1 MVEVTYE
8 DKLNLFHKRILQ
20 LKSRVDNLEPEMG
33 KSYIADMDIDS
44 ILNLLEPGIDN
55 PYFSISY
62 FYQGM
67 INIGDVSAGE
77 DDDIIFMVWVLTSML
92 YEKFLISSSSKDHG
106 YFMELLNNG
115 LSLKIK
121 NGRNLEDKTFE
132 LERYQ
137 KDFISYKLSY
147 LLNKE
152 KINTLSKE
160 LTEPTSLFN
169 SMKEDL
175 NNEKALI
182 DKKLSEYQNRA
193 DEIKQFIKDQQ
204 TNLNF
209 VGLSAAFKQLIE
221 EKTEVKNKIE
231 RDLSWV
237 FAIMCCIPMFAVLY
251 IWMVFVP
258 NYYLSLPVVTIELL
272 VLYGFRLLYQQ
283 YLFVKSEL
291 LQLNLRYSLCAF
303 IESYMEFKKNNKDNT
318 VDLFEQLIFSNIISD
333 EKKVPATVDGLESIA
348 KIIESIKCK

>member
-55 PYFSISY
+55 PYLSISY

-67 INIGDVSAGE
+67 INIGDVSVGE
-77 DDDIIFMVWVLTSML
+77 DDDIIFMVWVLTSMV
-92 YEKFLISSSSKDHG
+92 YEKYLISSSSKDHG

-182 DKKLSEYQNRA
+182 DKKLSEYQNRS
-193 DEIKQFIKDQQ
+193 DEIKQFIKSQQ

-209 VGLSAAFKQLIE
+209 VGLSKAFKQWID

-231 RDLSWV
+231 NRLLSFFIALIIV
-237 FAIMCCIPMFAVLY
+237 PAIVAIIIYCVN
-251 IWMVFVP
+251 V
-258 NYYLSLPVVTIELL
+258 NYYTCVPATTIELML
-272 VLYGFRLLYQQ
+272 LYGFRLLYQQ

>member
-55 PYFSISY
+55 PYLSISY

-67 INIGDVSAGE
+67 VNIGDVSVGE
-77 DDDIIFMVWVLTSML
+77 DDDIIFMVWVLTSMV
-92 YEKFLISSSSKDHG
+92 YEKYLISSSSKDHG

-182 DKKLSEYQNRA
+182 DKKLSEYQNRS
-193 DEIKQFIKDQQ
+193 DEIKQFIKSQQ

-209 VGLSAAFKQLIE
+209 VGLSKAFKQLID

-231 RDLSWV
+231 NRLLSFFIALIIV
-237 FAIMCCIPMFAVLY
+237 PAIVAIIIYCVN
-251 IWMVFVP
+251 V
-258 NYYLSLPVVTIELL
+258 NYYTCVPATTIELML
-272 VLYGFRLLYQQ
+272 LYGFRLLYQQ

>member
-1 MVEVTYE
+1 MAEVTYE
-8 DKLNLFHKRILQ
+8 DKLNLFYKRIAQ
-20 LKSRVDNLEPEMG
+20 LKSIVDNLEPEMG
-33 KSYIADMDIDS
+33 KTYIARMDIDS
-44 ILNLLEPGIDN
+44 IINLLEPEIDN

-77 DDDIIFMVWVLTSML
+77 DDDIIFMVWVLTSMV
-92 YEKFLISSSSKDHG
+92 YEKYLISSSSKDHG

-182 DKKLSEYQNRA
+182 DKK
-193 DEIKQFIKDQQ
+193 
-204 TNLNF
+204 
-209 VGLSAAFKQLIE
+209 
-221 EKTEVKNKIE
+221 
-231 RDLSWV
+231 
-237 FAIMCCIPMFAVLY
+237 
-251 IWMVFVP
+251 
-258 NYYLSLPVVTIELL
+258 
-272 VLYGFRLLYQQ
+272 
-283 YLFVKSEL
+283 
-291 LQLNLRYSLCAF
+291 
-303 IESYMEFKKNNKDNT
+303 
-318 VDLFEQLIFSNIISD
+318 
-333 EKKVPATVDGLESIA
+333 
-348 KIIESIKCK
+348 

>member
-1 MVEVTYE
+1 MAEVTYE
-8 DKLNLFHKRILQ
+8 DKLNLFYKRIAQ
-20 LKSRVDNLEPEMG
+20 LKSIVDNLEPEMG
-33 KSYIADMDIDS
+33 KTYIARMDIDS
-44 ILNLLEPGIDN
+44 IINLLEPEIDN

-92 YEKFLISSSSKDHG
+92 YEKFLISSSSKDYG
-106 YFMELLNNG
+106 YFIELLNNG

-121 NGRNLEDKTFE
+121 NVHNLEDKTFE

-147 LLNKE
+147 LLNEE
-152 KINTLSKE
+152 KIKTISKK

-175 NNEKALI
+175 KNEKTLI
-182 DKKLSEYQNRA
+182 DKKLSEYQNRSN
-193 DEIKQFIKDQQ
+193 EIKQFIKDQQ

-209 VGLSAAFKQLIE
+209 VGLSKAFKQLID

-231 RDLSWV
+231 KRLLSFFIALIIV
-237 FAIMCCIPMFAVLY
+237 PAIVAVIIY
-251 IWMVFVP
+251 CVNV
-258 NYYLSLPVVTIELL
+258 NYYTCVPATTIELML
-272 VLYGFRLLYQQ
+272 LYGFRLLYQQ

-291 LQLNLRYSLCAF
+291 LQLNLRYSLSAF

>member
-55 PYFSISY
+55 PYLSISY

-67 INIGDVSAGE
+67 VNIGDVSVGE
-77 DDDIIFMVWVLTSML
+77 DDDIIFMVWVLTSMV
-92 YEKFLISSSSKDHG
+92 YEKYLISSSSKDHG

-182 DKKLSEYQNRA
+182 DKKLSEYQNRS
-193 DEIKQFIKDQQ
+193 DEIVQFIKSQQ

-221 EKTEVKNKIE
+221 EKQKLKI
-231 RDLSWV
+231 
-237 FAIMCCIPMFAVLY
+237 
-251 IWMVFVP
+251 
-258 NYYLSLPVVTIELL
+258 
-272 VLYGFRLLYQQ
+272 
-283 YLFVKSEL
+283 K
-291 LQLNLRYSLCAF
+291 
-303 IESYMEFKKNNKDNT
+303 
-318 VDLFEQLIFSNIISD
+318 
-333 EKKVPATVDGLESIA
+333 
-348 KIIESIKCK
+348 

>member
-1 MVEVTYE
+1 MAEVTYE
-8 DKLNLFHKRILQ
+8 DKLNLFYKRIAQ
-20 LKSRVDNLEPEMG
+20 LKSIIDNLEPEMG
-33 KSYIADMDIDS
+33 KPYIARMDIDS
-44 ILNLLEPGIDN
+44 ILNLLEPNIDR

-62 FYQGM
+62 FYQEM
-67 INIGDVSAGE
+67 INIGDVSTLIE
-77 DDDIIFMVWVLTSML
+77 DKIVFMVWVLTSML
-92 YEKFLISSSSKDHG
+92 YERFVISNNDRDYG
-106 YFMELLNNG
+106 YFMELLDNG
-115 LSLKIK
+115 LTLKIK
-121 NGRNLEDKTFE
+121 NGRNLFDKTFNLHE
-132 LERYQ
+132 YQ
-137 KDFISYKLSY
+137 KDFILYKLPY
-147 LLNKE
+147 LLNEE
-152 KINTLSKE
+152 KIKSLSKE
-160 LTEPTSLFN
+160 VMEPTSLFN
-169 SMKEDL
+169 RMKEDL
-175 NNEKALI
+175 NNEKILI

-193 DEIKQFIKDQQ
+193 DEIKQFIKNQQ

-209 VGLSAAFKQLIE
+209 VGLSKAFNQLID
-221 EKTEVKNKIE
+221 EKTEVKNKLE

-237 FAIMCCIPMFAVLY
+237 FVIMCCIPMFAVLY

-258 NYYLSLPVVTIELL
+258 NYYLSLPVVTIEVL

-303 IESYMEFKKNNKDNT
+303 IESYMEFKKSNKDNT

>member
-67 INIGDVSAGE
+67 INIGDVSVGE
-77 DDDIIFMVWVLTSML
+77 DDDIIFMVWVLTSMV
-92 YEKFLISSSSKDHG
+92 YEKYLISSSSKDHG

-182 DKKLSEYQNRA
+182 DKKLSEYQNRS
-193 DEIKQFIKDQQ
+193 DEIKQFIKSQQ

-209 VGLSAAFKQLIE
+209 VGLSKAFKQLID

-231 RDLSWV
+231 NRLLSFFIALIIV
-237 FAIMCCIPMFAVLY
+237 PAIVAIIIYCVN
-251 IWMVFVP
+251 V
-258 NYYLSLPVVTIELL
+258 NYYTCVPATTIELML
-272 VLYGFRLLYQQ
+272 LYGFRLLYQQ

>member
-1 MVEVTYE
+1 MAYK
-8 DKLNLFHKRILQ
+8 DQLNLFNERILQ
-20 LKSRVDNLEPEMG
+20 LKSRVDNLEPEMV
-33 KSYIADMDIDS
+33 KTYIARMDIDS
-44 ILNLLEPGIDN
+44 ILNLLEPNVDN

-62 FYQGM
+62 FFPGM
-67 INIGDVSAGE
+67 VSIGNISMGK
-77 DDDIIFMVWVLTSML
+77 DDHIVFMVWVLTSML
-92 YEKFLISSSSKDHG
+92 YEKYLISNGMEEHN

-115 LSLKIK
+115 LTLKIK
-121 NGRNLEDKTFE
+121 NGRILEDKTFK
-132 LERYQ
+132 LDQYD
-137 KDFISYKLSY
+137 KDFILYKLPH
-147 LLNKE
+147 LLNEE
-152 KINTLSKE
+152 KINILSKE

-175 NNEKALI
+175 KNEKTLI
-182 DKKLSEYQNRA
+182 DKKLSEYQNKT
-193 DEIKQFIKDQQ
+193 DEIVQFIKSQQ

-209 VGLSAAFKQLIE
+209 VGLSKAFNQLID
-221 EKTEVKNKIE
+221 EKAEVKNKLE

-258 NYYLSLPVVTIELL
+258 NYYLSFPIITIEVL

>member
-1 MVEVTYE
+1 MAYK
-8 DKLNLFHKRILQ
+8 DQLNLFNERILQ
-20 LKSRVDNLEPEMG
+20 LKSRVDNLEPEMV
-33 KSYIADMDIDS
+33 KTYIARMDIDS
-44 ILNLLEPGIDN
+44 ILNLLEPNVDN

-62 FYQGM
+62 FFPGM
-67 INIGDVSAGE
+67 VSIGNISMGK
-77 DDDIIFMVWVLTSML
+77 DDHIVFMVWVLTSML
-92 YEKFLISSSSKDHG
+92 YEKYLISNGMEEHN

-115 LSLKIK
+115 LTLKIK
-121 NGRNLEDKTFE
+121 NGRILEDKTFK
-132 LERYQ
+132 LDQYD
-137 KDFISYKLSY
+137 KDFILYKLPH
-147 LLNKE
+147 LLNEE

-175 NNEKALI
+175 KNEKTLI
-182 DKKLSEYQNRA
+182 DKKLSEYQNKT
-193 DEIKQFIKDQQ
+193 DEIVQFIKSQQ

-209 VGLSAAFKQLIE
+209 VGLSKAFKQLID

-231 RDLSWV
+231 KRLLSFFIALIIV
-237 FAIMCCIPMFAVLY
+237 PATVAVIIY
-251 IWMVFVP
+251 FMNV
-258 NYYLSLPVVTIELL
+258 NYYTCVPATTIELML
-272 VLYGFRLLYQQ
+272 LYGFRLLYQQ

>member
-1 MVEVTYE
+1 MAEVTYE
-8 DKLNLFHKRILQ
+8 DKLNLFYKRIAQ
-20 LKSRVDNLEPEMG
+20 LKSIVDNLEPEMG
-33 KSYIADMDIDS
+33 KTYIARMDIDS
-44 ILNLLEPGIDN
+44 IINLLEPEIDN

-77 DDDIIFMVWVLTSML
+77 DDDIIFMVWVLTSMV
-92 YEKFLISSSSKDHG
+92 YEKYLISSSSKDHG

-209 VGLSAAFKQLIE
+209 VGLSKAFKQLID

-231 RDLSWV
+231 NRLLSFFIALIIV
-237 FAIMCCIPMFAVLY
+237 PAIVAAIIY
-251 IWMVFVP
+251 FVNV
-258 NYYLSLPVVTIELL
+258 NYYTCVPATTIELML
-272 VLYGFRLLYQQ
+272 LYGFRLLYQQ